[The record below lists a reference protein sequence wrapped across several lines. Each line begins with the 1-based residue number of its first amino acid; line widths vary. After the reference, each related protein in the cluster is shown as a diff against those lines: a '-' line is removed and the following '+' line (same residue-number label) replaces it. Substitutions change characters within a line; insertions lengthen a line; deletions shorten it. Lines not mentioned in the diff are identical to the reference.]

1 MVMMELK
8 KVLAIGGS
16 DPSGGA
22 GIQADMIALMECA
35 AYPYTAITAV
45 TAQNSTGVVAFEV
58 LCSSIVRSQVD
69 AIIADTG
76 IDGIKTGMLG
86 SSENIMEAAR
96 IIGERPD
103 IKSVIDPVTRASDGR
118 LLTSEAATAV
128 LKKRLL
134 PKAFMVTP
142 NIHEAALLSGVS
154 IKSED
159 DLLQA
164 AAIIKDTGVGW
175 VLIKGGHFS
184 GPVSTDLLYDG
195 TDEYYYEALRVER
208 DNVRGTGCMMAS
220 AICAYLA
227 HGFEA
232 YDAVDRA
239 KAYVLKKIK
248 SAALLG
254 KGSLQAVPLLIS
266 EAAKSDADAVP
277 EDSVIRSDDL
287 EDRAD

>member
-1 MVMMELK
+1 MELK

-22 GIQADMIALMECA
+22 GIQADILALMECA

-45 TAQNSTGVVAFEV
+45 TAQNSTGVVSFEV
-58 LCSSIVRSQVD
+58 LGSRIVRSQVD
-69 AIIADTG
+69 AVIADTN

-96 IIGERPD
+96 IISENPGA
-103 IKSVIDPVTRASDGR
+103 KSVIDPVIRATDGK
-118 LLTSEAATAV
+118 LLTSEAAMAV
-128 LKKRLL
+128 FKKRLL

-142 NIHEAALLSGVS
+142 NIEEAALLSGAS

-159 DLLQA
+159 DLLEA

-184 GPVSTDLLYDG
+184 GPVSADFLYNG
-195 TDEYYYEALRVER
+195 TNEYYYEALRVER
-208 DNVRGTGCMMAS
+208 GNVRGTGCMMAS

-227 HGFEA
+227 HGLEA

-248 SAALLG
+248 GAAQLG
-254 KGSLQAVPLLIS
+254 KGSLQAVPLFIS
-266 EAAKSDADAVP
+266 EASRRDTETATH
-277 EDSVIRSDDL
+277 DSAIRSDDL

>member
-1 MVMMELK
+1 MMELK

-22 GIQADMIALMECA
+22 GIQADMLALTECA
-35 AYPYTAITAV
+35 VYPYTAITAV
-45 TAQNSTGVVAFEV
+45 TAQNSTGVVTFEV

-69 AIIADTG
+69 AIIADTS
-76 IDGIKTGMLG
+76 IDGIKIGMLG

-96 IIGERPD
+96 IICENPD
-103 IKSVIDPVTRASDGR
+103 VKAVVDPVIRASDGR

-142 NIHEAALLSGVS
+142 NIDEAAILSGVS

-184 GPVSTDLLYDG
+184 GPVSADLLYDG

-208 DNVRGTGCMMAS
+208 GNVRGTGCMMAS

-227 HGFEA
+227 HGLEA

-248 SAALLG
+248 GAALLG
-254 KGSLQAVPLLIS
+254 KGSLQAVPSLIS
-266 EAAKSDADAVP
+266 EASKRDMEAATD
-277 EDSVIRSDDL
+277 DSVRRRDGV

>member
-1 MVMMELK
+1 MMELK

-22 GIQADMIALMECA
+22 GIQADMLALTECA
-35 AYPYTAITAV
+35 TYPYTAIAAV

-69 AIIADTG
+69 AIIADTS

-96 IIGERPD
+96 IISENPD
-103 IKSVIDPVTRASDGR
+103 VKSVIDPVIRATDGR

-142 NIHEAALLSGVS
+142 NIDEAALLSGVA

-159 DLLQA
+159 DLFQA
-164 AAIIKDTGVGW
+164 AEIIKDTGVEW
-175 VLIKGGHFS
+175 VLIKGGHLS
-184 GPVSTDLLYDG
+184 GPVSVDLLYDG
-195 TDEYYYEALRVER
+195 TDEYYYEALRIER
-208 DNVRGTGCMMAS
+208 GNVRGTGCMTAS

-227 HGFEA
+227 HGLEA

-239 KAYVLKKIK
+239 KVYVLKKIK
-248 SAALLG
+248 GAALLG
-254 KGSLQAVPLLIS
+254 KGSPQAVPLPI
-266 EAAKSDADAVP
+266 SDASKRDIETAMD
-277 EDSVIRSDDL
+277 DSVRRSDDV

>member
-1 MVMMELK
+1 MELK

-22 GIQADMIALMECA
+22 GIQADILALMECA

-45 TAQNSTGVVAFEV
+45 TSQNSTGVVGFEV
-58 LCSSIVRSQVD
+58 LCSRVVRSQVD
-69 AIIADTG
+69 AVMADTN

-96 IIGERPD
+96 IISENPGA
-103 IKSVIDPVTRASDGR
+103 KSVIDPVIRATDGK

-142 NIHEAALLSGVS
+142 NLDEAALLSGVS

-159 DLLQA
+159 DLLEA
-164 AAIIKDTGVGW
+164 AARIKDTGVGW
-175 VLIKGGHFS
+175 VLIKGGHFT
-184 GPVSTDLLYDG
+184 GPVSADLLYNG
-195 TDEYYYEALRVER
+195 TNEYYYEALRVER
-208 DNVRGTGCMMAS
+208 GNVRGTGCMMAS

-248 SAALLG
+248 GAALLG
-254 KGSLQAVPLLIS
+254 KGSLQAVPLFIS
-266 EAAKSDADAVP
+266 EASRRDT
-277 EDSVIRSDDL
+277 ETETHDSANRSDDL